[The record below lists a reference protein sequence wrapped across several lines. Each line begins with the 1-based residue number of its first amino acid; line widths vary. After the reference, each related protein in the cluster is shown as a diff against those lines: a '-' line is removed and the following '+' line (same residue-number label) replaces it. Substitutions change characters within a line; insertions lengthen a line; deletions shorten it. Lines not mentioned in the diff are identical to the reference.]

1 MALLWWLP
9 LAVHADTFRVR
20 VPNEPTL
27 DTQHIR
33 HYYEQLIHLA
43 LEKTRKP
50 GEQIV
55 IERKSISGG
64 PERERASLAA
74 GVIDIAWGSV
84 IAARKRQLQWVPV
97 DLLKDMN
104 SYRVFVIRR
113 DQQARFAQV
122 DSLASL
128 RKLVA
133 GSGIN
138 WAGANK
144 FEASGIKVIT
154 SGSFVGLYKMLAAGR
169 VDYIFRGPHE
179 YASELKLFGN
189 LDIDVA
195 QSLVVRFA
203 KPMPFSFFVSK
214 QNQALGRRLEQGLLL
229 AQADGSFDALFN
241 QYPYLVAAHQ
251 WLQDE
256 SRRVIVLSP
265 IN

>member
-1 MALLWWLP
+1 M
-9 LAVHADTFRVR
+9 
-20 VPNEPTL
+20 PNEANL
-27 DTQHIR
+27 DSQNIR
-33 HYYEQLIHLA
+33 HYYEQLIRLA
-43 LEKTRKP
+43 LEKTRQP
-50 GEQIV
+50 GEKIV
-55 IERKSISGG
+55 IERRLISGG
-64 PERERASLAA
+64 PERERASLAS

-84 IAARKRQLQWVPV
+84 IASRKRQLRWVPV

-113 DQQARFAQV
+113 DQQARFAEV
-122 DSLASL
+122 DSLPSL

-144 FEASGIKVIT
+144 FKASGIKVIT

-179 YASELKLFGN
+179 YAGELKVFGD

-195 QSLVVRFA
+195 QSVLVRFA
-203 KPMPFSFFVSK
+203 KPMPFSFFVGK
-214 QNQALGRRLEQGLLL
+214 QNQVLGQRLERGLLL

-241 QYPYLVAAHQ
+241 QYAYLAAAHQ

-256 SRRVIVLSP
+256 SRRVIVLNP
-265 IN
+265 ID